1 MSRSLPER
9 RAARATTAR
18 DPCYLRVAGWLQHNG
33 SVHRALILVAVVGA
47 LPGCF
52 YYESINQR
60 PAIEIEN
67 LDSNPKSPGD
77 EVNLRAITHD
87 PDGDYVQLRWRAYA
101 CTDAEKFTDAG
112 NRQIADERE
121 SCDQEPFYEKSDAQV
136 SFTVPAVRA
145 FIAEGE
151 QVSAE
156 SALVILEATDEYGAT
171 ARPRAELIIPIVNKT
186 PTIDLLD
193 PQSRYNFVEG
203 TPVRVLAKVG
213 DDDDGPENVAL
224 AWEVIP
230 PVATGFV
237 ASLVD
242 ADPAVI
248 VDEDDPAHLQHAKIF
263 TAANAGMW
271 KVRVTV
277 ADRLG
282 QEDPAAHPDN
292 IATDDVSIFI
302 VPDQAPCLAQLSPI
316 VPPAGAVLPMST
328 PTLFRVPRVR
338 DDLDPYPV
346 IPDDDTFGAT
356 RFRWSLHNPG
366 ASTHA
371 VIAGATGNSLSLD
384 PSHYT
389 PGDIVEV
396 RVEIFDRKNTP
407 IPCPDSEATC
417 STISQP
423 TCLQRQTWR
432 VEVR

>member
-1 MSRSLPER
+1 VSRRTP
-9 RAARATTAR
+9 R

-33 SVHRALILVAVVGA
+33 SVHRALVLVAVVAA

-67 LDSNPKSPGD
+67 LDSDPKSPGD
-77 EVNLRAITHD
+77 TVSLRALLND
-87 PDGDYVQLRWRAYA
+87 PDGDFVSLQWRVYA
-101 CTDAEKFTDAG
+101 CTDAEKFEDPLAP
-112 NRQIADERE
+112 D
-121 SCDQEPFYEKSDAQV
+121 SCDEGPFYEKTDRDV
-136 SFTVPAVRA
+136 EFVLPAVRM
-145 FIAEGE
+145 FVSEGE
-151 QVSAE
+151 PLSAE

-171 ARPRAELIIPIVNKT
+171 AKPRAKLIVPILNKT
-186 PTIDLLD
+186 PTVTLFDG
-193 PQSRYNFVEG
+193 QSRYHFVEG
-203 TPVRVLAKVG
+203 TPVRVIAKVG
-213 DDDDGPENVAL
+213 DDDDGPENVVL

-230 PVATGFV
+230 PVATGFD
-237 ASLVD
+237 AELVD

-263 TAANAGMW
+263 TAENAGTW

-282 QEDPAAHPDN
+282 QMDPLAHPDN
-292 IATDDVSIFI
+292 VATDDVSIF
-302 VPDQAPCLAQLSPI
+302 VVADQAPCLAQLAPI
-316 VPPAGAVLPMST
+316 VPPMGLALPMSA
-328 PTLFRVPRVR
+328 PTLFRVPLVR
-338 DDLDPYPV
+338 DDLDPYPLV
-346 IPDDDTFGAT
+346 PNDEIFRAT
-356 RFRWSLHNPG
+356 EFRWSVQNPG
-366 ASTHA
+366 SSTH
-371 VIAGATGNSLSLD
+371 VVVAGASGNSLGLD
-384 PSHYT
+384 PVNYT

-407 IPCPDSEATC
+407 IPCPESEATC